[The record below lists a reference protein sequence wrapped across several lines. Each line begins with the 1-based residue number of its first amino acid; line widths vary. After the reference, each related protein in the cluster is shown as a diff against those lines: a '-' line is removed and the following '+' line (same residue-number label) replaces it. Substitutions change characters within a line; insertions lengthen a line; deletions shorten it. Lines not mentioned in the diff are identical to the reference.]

1 MNEVPKSKK
10 LKRLKSMSNKRRTTS
25 TIVKNTE
32 LSVFKSKES
41 ISSSFAYYDLQL
53 EKIKVE
59 IQERMKEQK
68 KREEFLHGMLK
79 HENEQSTTEMLTE
92 TNRKAELNLPPRHSE
107 SVWFCVRK
115 FCCKCFM

>member
-1 MNEVPKSKK
+1 MNEVPKAKK

-25 TIVKNTE
+25 TIVKNSD
-32 LSVFKSKES
+32 LSVYKSKES

-68 KREEFLHGMLK
+68 KREEFLHGVLK
-79 HENEQSTTEMLTE
+79 HENEQSTAEMLTE
-92 TNRKAELNLPPRHSE
+92 TNRKGELNLPPRDQE
-107 SVWFCVRK
+107 SAWFCVRK
-115 FCCKCFM
+115 FFCKCFM